1 MAKKLITSL
10 TESTEEATLPKVSVF
25 LVDTHKTELDTM
37 LEQYRS
43 FISADRMKKII
54 RLAHMSDKKLSF
66 AAEMALCFAMKSF
79 SLPFSPTQYRYDQW
93 GKPYIENA
101 EDVFISISHSGY
113 LAACAIARFP
123 IAVDVLETDY
133 YIASSFQK
141 KVVGPKDLI
150 PESKHDL
157 LSLWTKKES
166 YVKLTGR
173 GLRTSMLSFSVDGDR
188 IVSHIGGPDAFIRSI
203 ESDGYFISLAS
214 DRMIRADYYM
224 LSDED
229 FPSLLD

>member
-10 TESTEEATLPKVSVF
+10 TESSAESSLPRVSVF
-25 LVDTHKTELDTM
+25 LVDTHKIELDTM
-37 LEQYRS
+37 LEQYKS

-79 SLPFSPTQYRYDQW
+79 SLAYSPTAYKYDQW
-93 GKPYIENA
+93 GKPYIENS

-113 LAACAIARFP
+113 LSSCAISHFP

-141 KVVGPKDLI
+141 KVVGPKDI
-150 PESKHDL
+150 VPENKHDL

-173 GLRTSMLSFSVDGDR
+173 GLRTSTLSFSVDGNR
-188 IVSHIGGPDAFIRSI
+188 VISHTGGPEAFIKSI

-214 DRMIRADYYM
+214 DRMISADYYM
-224 LSDED
+224 LSTED
-229 FPSLLD
+229 FPSLFD